1 MQFECTRGEL
11 LEKVQIVQ
19 KGVSTRS
26 TLPILTGIL
35 FKVEDNKLFLSST
48 DLEISIECVCDVKT
62 ITSGSVV
69 IPARLI
75 GDVLRNLPEAVVK
88 LNSNKSTNQV
98 ELECEK
104 AKFNI
109 KTLPPEDFPKTP
121 RLKKEQSCTLK
132 SKLFTDALKQITKAT
147 SKDEARPVLT
157 GVLFKINENKLKMVA
172 TDSYRLAIKEIE
184 CISSMD
190 KEVKLVIPGRVL
202 DEITKI
208 APKEKSEIRL
218 LIGENQAGF
227 EFDNIQIITRLI
239 EGEFPKYQQLIPE
252 SYQVQLRLNKEVLI
266 GATKRVSLLA
276 LNNAP
281 IKVSIG
287 DNKLVIS
294 SQSSDVGEA
303 IEKLDL
309 KEKVEPITIA
319 FNAQYLLDG
328 LLSINSDNTIFEI
341 VSPLNPALLRAD
353 EEKDFLYLV
362 MPVRVGS

>member
-1 MQFECTRGEL
+1 LQLECARGEL
-11 LEKVQIVQ
+11 LEKVQVVQ

-48 DLEISIECVCDVKT
+48 DLEISIKCECDVNT
-62 ITSGSVV
+62 ITPGSVV

-75 GDVLRNLPEAVVK
+75 GDVLRNLPEAIVK

-109 KTLPPEDFPKTP
+109 KVLPPEDFPITP
-121 RLKKEQSCTLK
+121 ELKKEQSCTVK
-132 SKLFTDALKQITKAT
+132 SKSFIDALKQITKAT
-147 SKDEARPVLT
+147 SKDETRPVLT
-157 GVLFKINENKLKMVA
+157 GVLFNINENKLKMVA

-190 KEVKLVIPGRVL
+190 QQIKLVIPGRVL
-202 DEITKI
+202 DEIIKI
-208 APKEKSEIRL
+208 APKEESEIRL

-227 EFDNIQIITRLI
+227 KFDNIQIITRLI
-239 EGEFPKYQQLIPE
+239 EGEFPKYQQLLPE

-287 DNKLVIS
+287 NNNFAIS

-303 IEKLDL
+303 TEELDI
-309 KEKVEPITIA
+309 KEEVEPITIA

-328 LLSINSDNTIFEI
+328 LLSINSDNFILEI
-341 VSPLNPALLRAD
+341 KSPLNPALLRAE
-353 EEKDFLYLV
+353 EEKNFLYLV
-362 MPVRVGS
+362 MPVRIGS

>member
-1 MQFECTRGEL
+1 MQFECARGEL

-35 FKVEDNKLFLSST
+35 FKAEDNKLFLSST
-48 DLEISIECVCDVKT
+48 DLEISIKCVCDINT
-62 ITSGSVV
+62 ITPGSVV

-75 GDVLRNLPEAVVK
+75 GDVLRNLPEALVK

-109 KTLPPEDFPKTP
+109 KVLPPEDFPKTP
-121 RLKKEQSCTLK
+121 ELKKEQSCTVK
-132 SKLFTDALKQITKAT
+132 SKLFIDALKQITKAT
-147 SKDEARPVLT
+147 SKDETRPVLT
-157 GVLFKINENKLKMVA
+157 GVLFKISENKLKMVA

-184 CISSMD
+184 CTSSMN
-190 KEVKLVIPGRVL
+190 KQVKLVIPGRVL
-202 DEITKI
+202 DEIIKI
-208 APKEKSEIRL
+208 APKEESEVRL

-227 EFDNIQIITRLI
+227 EFDSIQIITRLI

-252 SYQVQLRLNKEVLI
+252 SYQVQLKLNKEVLT

-281 IKVSIG
+281 IKVSIR
-287 DNKLVIS
+287 DKSLTIS
-294 SQSSDVGEA
+294 SQSSEVGEA
-303 IEKLDL
+303 IEELDL
-309 KEKVEPITIA
+309 EEKTEPITIA

-328 LLSINSDNTIFEI
+328 LLSIKSENIILEI
-341 VSPLNPALLRAD
+341 ISPINPALLRVE

-362 MPVRVGS
+362 MPVRIGS